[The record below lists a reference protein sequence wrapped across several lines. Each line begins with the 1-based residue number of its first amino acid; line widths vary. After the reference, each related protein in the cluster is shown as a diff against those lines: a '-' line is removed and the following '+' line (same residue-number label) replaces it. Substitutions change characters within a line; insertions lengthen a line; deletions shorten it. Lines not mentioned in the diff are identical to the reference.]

1 MPHGAAPSTSGPP
14 TTVPAGILQRP
25 AVDAG
30 QLCREHT
37 SSGKMQLLAAAA
49 GVQLVGRAL
58 CGERLALVQDGEI
71 SRELCGVLLSG
82 KTECC
87 VPSH

>member
-1 MPHGAAPSTSGPP
+1 M
-14 TTVPAGILQRP
+14 VPAGILQRT

-37 SSGKMQLLAAAA
+37 SSGKMRLLAAAA

-71 SRELCGVLLSG
+71 SQELCSVPLSG
-82 KTECC
+82 KTS
-87 VPSH
+87 VLRPFPLVQQ